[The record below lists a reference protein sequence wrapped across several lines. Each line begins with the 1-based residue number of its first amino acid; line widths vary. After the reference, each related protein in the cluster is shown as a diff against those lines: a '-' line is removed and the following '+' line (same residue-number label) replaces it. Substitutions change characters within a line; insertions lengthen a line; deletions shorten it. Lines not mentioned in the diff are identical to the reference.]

1 MRAMRTYRPRPWAPA
16 LATSVLVAC
25 ATASPADNGGHAD
38 ARQPD
43 ADMIGGRPDAPPRP
57 DAMPGA
63 PDADTTP
70 DAMVVN
76 PPDAMVTGG
85 TVTLSQAGS
94 TSIVVGNAVSCNDGD
109 PFYDT
114 AENSYY
120 RAFKLSDYG
129 VTGTFHSQHVDFG
142 VETAA
147 AGGASQSVTVNL
159 YTYTGAVGTNLDTT
173 KMTMIGSQT
182 VTVPDTSSGEML
194 TANIAANAPASSTI
208 VAEVF
213 VPDGETAGNEFFIG
227 SNTGSETASGYIRAP
242 ACSTA
247 TPTELSSLGLSSQM
261 TLVLSVTG
269 SYP

>member
-1 MRAMRTYRPRPWAPA
+1 MRAMRTYTPRIWAPA

-25 ATASPADNGGHAD
+25 ATATPQGNGGPPD
-38 ARQPD
+38 ARGPD
-43 ADMIGGRPDAPPRP
+43 SQLSGRPDGPPMDDAPPGTP
-57 DAMPGA
+57 DAQMTA
-63 PDADTTP
+63 P
-70 DAMVVN
+70 DAMVSA
-76 PPDAMVTGG
+76 PDAMTTGG

-129 VTGTFHSQHVDFG
+129 VTGTFHSQHVDFA

-147 AGGASQSVTVNL
+147 AGGSSQSVTVNL
-159 YTYTGAVGTNLDTT
+159 YTYTGSIGTTLDTT
-173 KMTMIGSQT
+173 KMTKSGSSN
-182 VTVPDTSSGEML
+182 VTVPDTSTGETL
-194 TANIAANAPASSTI
+194 TATIAANAPASGTI

-213 VPDGETAGNEFFIG
+213 VPDGEAAENEFFIG

-242 ACSTA
+242 DCSSP
-247 TPTELSSLGLSSQM
+247 TPTELSTLVSGQM
-261 TLVLSVTG
+261 TLILSVTG

>member
-1 MRAMRTYRPRPWAPA
+1 LAPA

-25 ATASPADNGGHAD
+25 ATASPAGNGGSVD
-38 ARQPD
+38 ARDPD
-43 ADMIGGRPDAPPRP
+43 SRLGGRPDATPLPDSPP
-57 DAMPGA
+57 G
-63 PDADTTP
+63 TP
-70 DAMVVN
+70 DARVL
-76 PPDAMVTGG
+76 PPDAMVSMPDASPTGG
-85 TVTLSQAGS
+85 TITLNQAGS
-94 TSIVVGNAVSCNDGD
+94 NSIVVGNAVSCNDGS
-109 PFYDT
+109 PFFDT

-129 VTGTFHSQHVDFG
+129 VFGTFHTQHVDFG

-159 YTYTGAVGTNLDTT
+159 YTYTGAVGTTLDTT
-173 KMTMIGSQT
+173 AMTKIGSST
-182 VTVPDTSSGEML
+182 VTVPDTTAGEML
-194 TANIAANAPASSTI
+194 TANITANAPASATI

-213 VPDGETAGNEFFIG
+213 VPDGETVGNELFIG

-261 TLVLSVTG
+261 TLILSVTG